1 MTAVNTSEHAGSRL
15 LDYRGAAEYLGVSY
29 STVRRLISSGA
40 LRVVMIG
47 SLPRLDRGD
56 LDTYIDARKRVA
68 G

>member
-1 MTAVNTSEHAGSRL
+1 MTAVNTSEHAGPRL

-56 LDTYIDARKRVA
+56 LDEYIDARKRVA